1 MGDCFSRCCPVE
13 KKNRCYTRT
22 KYFGS
27 GSMLEFENLIP
38 EEDKKEP
45 CSVLTPHEK
54 ELLES
59 HHYDLLLEE
68 QREQDHQVFS
78 ELLQKEEILE
88 MEDAATI
95 EARREAAKMSR
106 LAQSPDIMNPAR
118 LVFHSDQ
125 FRWLGDD
132 PQNWHIAG
140 NDDFDS
146 SSDHSKVQDE
156 SLVPL
161 FTGQKSLSSSVNHL
175 LVRDRLTTL
184 NTTPPSSIDLEWE
197 DEAGLTLPAPEEE
210 IASTF
215 VSETTSNR
223 SVRSTPPSN
232 GNELEWDGEFTS
244 VQMSQLDLETEQ
256 LISEIEKMTA
266 EALNDTGPNR

>member
-45 CSVLTPHEK
+45 CSISSWLSFRK
-54 ELLES
+54 
-59 HHYDLLLEE
+59 
-68 QREQDHQVFS
+68 RR
-78 ELLQKEEILE
+78 LLQKEEILE